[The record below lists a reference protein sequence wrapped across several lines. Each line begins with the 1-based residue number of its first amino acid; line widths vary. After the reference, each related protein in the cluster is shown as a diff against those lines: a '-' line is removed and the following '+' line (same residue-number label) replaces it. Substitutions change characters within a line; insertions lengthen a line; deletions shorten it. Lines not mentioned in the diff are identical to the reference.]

1 MRFVVLKTQVTD
13 SGTLA
18 IHALS
23 EVTQSASG
31 FTPKWIEFAEAK
43 TNCIEPEKCDLLSFS
58 TVEEVKALLVESKM
72 TEQGNIA
79 YIGVDVADLTP
90 AINFSI

>member
-1 MRFVVLKTQVTD
+1 MRYVILKTQVTD

-58 TVEEVKALLVESKM
+58 TVEEVKALLFESKM

-79 YIGVDVADLTP
+79 YVGVDAPDSSP
-90 AINFSI
+90 Q